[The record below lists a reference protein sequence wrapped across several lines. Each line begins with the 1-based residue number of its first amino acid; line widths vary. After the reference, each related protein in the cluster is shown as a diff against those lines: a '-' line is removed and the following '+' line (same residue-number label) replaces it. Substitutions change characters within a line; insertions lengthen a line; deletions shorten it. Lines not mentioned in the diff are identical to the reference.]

1 MWLVSVRVC
10 VHVYVVWVVQHWE
23 LYGQRLWDGREDDGV
38 KELKKNDRWLDHR
51 KSGSG
56 DWAWNEKKQG
66 LDHAWHCKLWQE
78 TGAMGKLWRA
88 LSMIKNASLP
98 PSLIHIT
105 HKINKKN
112 ICVQKPLGT
121 VLYFRHHPIK
131 TGSYSYSGFCA
142 QPWQNN
148 SRRDFF
154 FYQWNFHLLLWSVHH
169 RVPLCSWEHK
179 CIWSPCR
186 HQEGTKFPAGPI
198 RLVKCL
204 FGAFVVFLELVE
216 SHLYGDK
223 WENQ

>member
-1 MWLVSVRVC
+1 MCMWC
-10 VHVYVVWVVQHWE
+10 E
-23 LYGQRLWDGREDDGV
+23 LSSTGNYGQRLWDGREDDGV

-51 KSGSG
+51 KTGSG

-105 HKINKKN
+105 HKINEKN

-121 VLYFRHHPIK
+121 MLYFRHHPIK

-148 SRRDFF
+148 SQRDFF
-154 FYQWNFHLLLWSVHH
+154 FFINETFIYCCDLSITEFLYATENINVYDH
-169 RVPLCSWEHK
+169 
-179 CIWSPCR
+179 
-186 HQEGTKFPAGPI
+186 PADIKKVRNSQLDP
-198 RLVKCL
+198 
-204 FGAFVVFLELVE
+204 
-216 SHLYGDK
+216 
-223 WENQ
+223 